1 MPKNKIQFLNQIEA
15 KVKDTA
21 GEFLKTIITLSDGE
35 SYLGNTRFAVS
46 SNAGFHIGDEV
57 YIYDK
62 NVNPLFTKVT
72 ALVDTGTIEL
82 EGDLTFIHAGASINK
97 TGALD
102 YLDEAVGVYSK
113 FRPLEKIYTVT
124 VPNPVNVVN
133 LPQDWET
140 GFSSINYIEYPA
152 GNTPPALLDEN
163 DFEIFLDDDGE
174 YKLRFTEALTGE
186 IKISYNISNSFEN
199 SNPPVISAPDI
210 DFYCITNIAAGIYL
224 MALASRWGESSSG
237 GLQADTV
244 DYNGKTD
251 RYRRLSKELF
261 AQAASWLGVDISE
274 LSGGGATNDAS
285 SCNQSIEPVLSTG
298 KPTLFHNN
306 N

>member
-21 GEFLKTIITLSDGE
+21 GEFLKSVITLGDGE
-35 SYLGNTRFAVS
+35 YYLGNTRFTVS
-46 SNAGFHIGDEV
+46 SNAGFQIGDDV
-57 YIYDK
+57 YINDK

-72 ALVDTGTIEL
+72 ALVDSGIIEL

-113 FRPLEKIYTVT
+113 LRPLEKIHTVNIP
-124 VPNPVNVVN
+124 VPVNVVS
-133 LPQDWET
+133 LPQDWEA
-140 GFSSINYIEYPA
+140 GFSSINSIEYPTE
-152 GNTPPALLDEN
+152 NTPPSLLDEN

-174 YKLRFTEALTGE
+174 YKLRFRDALSGE

-210 DFYCITNIAAGIYL
+210 DFYCISNIAAGIYL
-224 MALASRWGESSSG
+224 MALASRWGESVNG
-237 GLQADTV
+237 GINADTV
-244 DYNGKTD
+244 DYSGKAD
-251 RYRRLSKELF
+251 LYRRLSKELF

-274 LSGGGATNDAS
+274 LTGGGNGSEAS
-285 SCNQSIEPVLSTG
+285 SCNQPVEISLSTG

>member
-21 GEFLKTIITLSDGE
+21 GEFLKIVLTTGEGE
-35 SYLGNTRFAVS
+35 SYLGNTRFPVS

-57 YIYDK
+57 YINDK
-62 NVNPLFTKVT
+62 NTSPLFTKVT
-72 ALVDTGTIEL
+72 ALVDSGIIEL
-82 EGDLTFIHAGASINK
+82 EGDLTFFHAGASINK

-102 YLDEAVGVYSK
+102 YLDEAIGVYSK
-113 FRPLEKIYTVT
+113 FRPLERIYTVT

-140 GFSSINYIEYPA
+140 GFSSFNYIEYPA
-152 GNTPPALLDEN
+152 GNIPPALLDEN

-174 YKLRFTEALTGE
+174 YKLRFTETLSGE
-186 IKISYNISNSFEN
+186 LRISYNISNTFDI
-199 SNPPVISAPDI
+199 SNPPIISAPDI
-210 DFYCITNIAAGIYL
+210 DFYCISNIAAGIYL
-224 MALASRWGESSSG
+224 MALASRWGESVSG

-244 DYNGKTD
+244 DYSGKTD

-261 AQAASWLGVDISE
+261 AQAASWLGIDISE
-274 LSGGGATNDAS
+274 LSGGGAGNDAS

>member
-21 GEFLKTIITLSDGE
+21 GEFLKAIITLSDGE

-57 YIYDK
+57 YVYDK

-72 ALVDTGTIEL
+72 ALVDSGIIEL
-82 EGDLTFIHAGASINK
+82 EGDLTFIHSGASINK
-97 TGALD
+97 SGALD

-113 FRPLEKIYTVT
+113 LRPLEKIYA
-124 VPNPVNVVN
+124 VN
-133 LPQDWET
+133 LPVPMNVVDLPQNWET

-174 YKLRFTEALTGE
+174 YKLRFTEALSGE
-186 IKISYNISNSFEN
+186 VRINYNISNNFDN
-199 SNPPVISAPDI
+199 SNPPIISAPDI
-210 DFYCITNIAAGIYL
+210 DFYCISNIAAGIYL
-224 MALASRWGESSSG
+224 MALASRWGESVSG

-251 RYRRLSKELF
+251 RYRSLSKELF
-261 AQAASWLGVDISE
+261 AQAASWLEVDISA
-274 LSGGGATNDAS
+274 LTGGNSESDAF
-285 SCNQSIEPVLSTG
+285 SCNQLIEPALSTG